1 MWLCILPG
9 SFFKSSSLL
18 PRLLKVACTLAFLKS
33 LVLKNEQRSA
43 HRWCFL
49 ALLLPSADP
58 SLSTCDPVE
67 LGDAVG
73 GMWCRGVPCSARQGS
88 TRRVR
93 SPGWFM
99 GQTPQMSSAVCHR
112 AERPEPLRVK
122 SCMKR
127 KIPSSRVLF
136 SNTNDLLL
144 KDVVTM
150 CLNFLNVAHG
160 FFLPPFFF
168 FSALLS

>member
-1 MWLCILPG
+1 MQWAGCDAG
-9 SFFKSSSLL
+9 G
-18 PRLLKVACTLAFLKS
+18 
-33 LVLKNEQRSA
+33 
-43 HRWCFL
+43 FL
-49 ALLLPSADP
+49 AVHGRARP
-58 SLSTCDPVE
+58 
-67 LGDAVG
+67 G
-73 GMWCRGVPCSARQGS
+73 GY
-88 TRRVR
+88 R

-112 AERPEPLRVK
+112 AECPEPLRVK

-168 FSALLS
+168 FFLLCYLSGQWYKTKCVIENFWLVASDLNETLAESIFLLLQGNDCKAGDFSPTVLNVFCVQIRAARW